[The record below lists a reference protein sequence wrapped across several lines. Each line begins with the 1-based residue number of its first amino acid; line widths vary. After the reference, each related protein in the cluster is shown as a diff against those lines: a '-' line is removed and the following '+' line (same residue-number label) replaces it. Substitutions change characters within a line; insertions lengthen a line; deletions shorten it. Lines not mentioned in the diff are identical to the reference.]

1 MKKFLAYFISILM
14 VMSLVT
20 SNSLNSVHAESGEP
34 DASNDFYDYWLPG
47 NQKNGDSNNYGLY
60 EEGTYRVSL
69 SKSFEMQLEDR
80 GAFTGKDAEGNTV
93 TWEAGDP
100 LPNPAPEG
108 KYNGKKVTSMDR
120 MFLFHYSCKDTSLDL
135 SKFDTSNVTD
145 MGYMF
150 YKCSSITSI
159 DLGSFNTSKVTDM
172 AYMFSNCKQLKSL
185 DVSMFDTSKVT
196 NMEQMFNNCLNLTLL
211 SLNNFDTSKVT
222 NMSNMFASCKDLTSL
237 DLSNINTSNVENMS
251 GMFSDCKCVKTLDLQ
266 NFDTSKTTDTS
277 FMFSEC
283 VNLDGLNIENFK
295 TSKVTTMREMF
306 FDCENLS
313 SINLNNFD
321 TSNVTDMSDM
331 FSYSKKIKSLD
342 LNSFDTKKVTNM
354 DSMFAECTSLESVN
368 LKTFNTSNTKNM
380 FCMFYNC
387 ENLLSLDLSSFEISD
402 DTNISLM
409 FDGTSSNNLYDA
421 YKGIAKDQLIANR
434 FNDKDTT
441 GIDTSNL
448 KFVAK
453 DSNDQPTLILPTS
466 IKINSE
472 DFSLKVGETKELK
485 AKIKPDDASDKSV
498 TWTSSDENIATV
510 TNGLVTAVSKGTA
523 TITATSNADGNI
535 KDECSVTVWSN
546 DGFDLKKDGYSVC
559 NSSDSFKYDKKY
571 KIPLDRYQEVFGKC
585 YTKHIYKQ
593 NIEDWGGNCFGM
605 TTTAALFYKN
615 KLNLP
620 NYTGSKTL
628 NEGGYD
634 DDGPAIGKYYHRLNK
649 NNELTK
655 LIERYQIWQDS
666 IDDIYINCKVNEKYE
681 DTKRATTFQNVVSDI
696 KEKKEPYQLNI
707 FWDDSDGRSGH
718 SLAVNSS
725 IKPIDL
731 GDSWVRIALYDPNC
745 PYSSYANA
753 YYNQNSHGLLD
764 KEPES
769 WYKEAENRYV
779 DINIKTGLW
788 RMSTAITGDKS
799 KDSIGY
805 DDNDKLLKNSSIEF
819 LKVDDYPTNFDKK
832 APFISKGKN
841 STVIKYQSNDFKIY
855 YKSGEKKHLIY
866 EKRNGVTTDVDQNF
880 VKNDYNPVAT
890 NESDNNLCEGQIMLP
905 YGTYQV
911 SFNNGSVA
919 FMENSDY
926 AGVVTKDKALE
937 VSNTDSTSLALSST
951 ENAKA
956 NVVIMDSD
964 SDDKYSSIET
974 DLETDSE
981 GTRVSLN
988 DTKLSFQTKKTQN
1001 VDVDLIT
1008 EQGEVSAKSISTDKI
1023 SNLDIKEQSN
1033 INTDQNNTSKNNNAN
1048 NQNAATVT
1056 GVKLDSETLS
1066 LNQGDSKKLT
1076 ATITPDNT
1084 SDKSVTWS
1092 SSNTDVATVDNEG
1105 NVKAVGKG
1113 TATITATSNADNS
1126 KKAECSVTVSEP
1138 ANNNQNNSSNTT
1150 TNNSAST
1157 PDQTPQ
1163 SNDTKPATSSK
1174 SASKQSNAK
1183 NKQANAITKS
1193 MTKRKSDK
1201 DLKGSIYSKLQL
1213 KASKATKSSVTI
1225 KWKKVSKASKY
1236 LVYGAKKGSKYK
1248 LLKTASAKSYTIIKL
1263 KKGTYYKYAVI
1274 AVDKNGK
1281 KLSTSK
1287 VVIVT
1292 TAGGKTNNPT
1302 SVKLN
1307 KSKVSL
1313 KKKKT
1318 FTIKAKVNGKKL
1330 KTYRKVAYESSN
1342 TKIVSVSKSG
1352 KITAKKKGK
1361 ATIYVYAQNG
1371 VSKTVK
1377 VTVK

>member
-69 SKSFEMQLEDR
+69 SKSFKMQLEDR

-120 MFLFHYSCKDTSLDL
+120 MFLLHGYDTSLDL

-196 NMEQMFNNCLNLTLL
+196 NMEQMFDNCLNLTLL

-295 TSKVTTMREMF
+295 TSNVTTMRDMF

-321 TSNVTDMSDM
+321 TSNVTDMCDM

-441 GIDTSNL
+441 GIDTSKL

-466 IKINSE
+466 IEINSG
-472 DFSLKVGETKELK
+472 DFSLKLGETKKLK
-485 AKIKPDDASDKSV
+485 ETIKPDNASNKSV
-498 TWTSSDENIATV
+498 TWTSSDENVATV

-535 KDECSVTVWSN
+535 KDECTVNILSN

-559 NSSDSFKYDKKY
+559 NSYNSFKYDNVFKNIFGIEYY
-571 KIPLDRYQEVFGKC
+571 KIPLERYQEVFGKS

-593 NIEDWGGNCFGM
+593 NVKGWGGNCFGM
-605 TTTAALFYKN
+605 STTAALFYKN
-615 KLNLP
+615 KLDLSK
-620 NYTGSKTL
+620 YVGSKTL
-628 NEGGYD
+628 NEGGYV
-634 DDGPAIGKYYHRLNK
+634 DDGSLSTYYHRLNK
-649 NNELTK
+649 DSYLTK

-666 IDDIYINCKVNEKYE
+666 TDDNDIEDSEMKNYETSEKRKIAFKNVIDDIKMN
-681 DTKRATTFQNVVSDI
+681 
-696 KEKKEPYQLNI
+696 KEPYTLSVHWKN
-707 FWDDSDGRSGH
+707 SDGQYNGH
-718 SLAVNSS
+718 RMVVNSKTEPTD
-725 IKPIDL
+725 IGNGWYRID
-731 GDSWVRIALYDPNC
+731 IYDPNH
-745 PYSSYANA
+745 PYCSYADN
-753 YYNQNSHGLLD
+753 YYKNETHSIFE
-764 KEPES
+764 KKPES
-769 WYKEAENRYV
+769 YYKDAENRYV
-779 DINIKTGLW
+779 EINITDGSWKMDVALNGDGSAKTVGDGDNG
-788 RMSTAITGDKS
+788 STIRFINADK
-799 KDSIGY
+799 
-805 DDNDKLLKNSSIEF
+805 
-819 LKVDDYPTNFDKK
+819 YPAYFDGK
-832 APFISKGKN
+832 APFISKGKDT
-841 STVIKYQSNDFKIY
+841 TVIKYQSNSFKIFR
-855 YKSGEKKHLIY
+855 KSDNTLIY
-866 EKRNGVTTDVDQNF
+866 EKKDGITKKLDEDCVISDYIPEETD
-880 VKNDYNPVAT
+880 
-890 NESDNNLCEGQIMLP
+890 ESDNEISNGQIMLP

-911 SFNNGSVA
+911 SFDNGSIA

-926 AGVVTKDKALE
+926 AGVVTKNKALD
-937 VSNTDSTSLALSST
+937 VSNTDSTSLSISSS
-951 ENAKA
+951 ENANP

-964 SDDKYSSIET
+964 SGSEDKYSSIET
-974 DLETDSE
+974 DVDIDNDETS
-981 GTRVSLN
+981 VSLN
-988 DTKLSFQTKKTQN
+988 DTKLNVKTKKTQN
-1001 VDVDLIT
+1001 IDVDLIT
-1008 EQGEVSAKSISTDKI
+1008 QDGEVSAKDISTDKI
-1023 SNLDIKEQSN
+1023 TNLDIKEQSN
-1033 INTDQNNTSKNNNAN
+1033 SNTDQNNTS
-1048 NQNAATVT
+1048 
-1056 GVKLDSETLS
+1056 E
-1066 LNQGDSKKLT
+1066 
-1076 ATITPDNT
+1076 
-1084 SDKSVTWS
+1084 
-1092 SSNTDVATVDNEG
+1092 
-1105 NVKAVGKG
+1105 
-1113 TATITATSNADNS
+1113 
-1126 KKAECSVTVSEP
+1126 
-1138 ANNNQNNSSNTT
+1138 NNNQNNASEDNN
-1150 TNNSAST
+1150 TNNQNSSSTSGQAS
-1157 PDQTPQ
+1157 Q
-1163 SNDTKPATSSK
+1163 SNDTKTNTDTKPTAPVNTPAASNQTDQTSQATTDTK
-1174 SASKQSNAK
+1174 SATPSQPTQTLKAK
-1183 NKQANAITKS
+1183 NKQADAIKAITASK
-1193 MTKRKSDK
+1193 TKSDK
-1201 DLKGSIYSKLQL
+1201 DLKGSVYSLLQL
-1213 KASKATKSSVTI
+1213 KASKATKNSVTI

-1248 LLKTASAKSYTIIKL
+1248 LLKTTSSKSYTNKKL
-1263 KKGTYYKYAVI
+1263 KKGTYYKYTVI

-1292 TAGGKTNNPT
+1292 TIGGKTNNPA

-1342 TKIVSVSKSG
+1342 TKIATVSRKG

-1361 ATIYVYAQNG
+1361 AMIYVYAQNG